1 MSHVLAAY
9 QYERPY
15 EVGILFIMLC
25 LSPKQLNVFFFG
37 FSLTHLTYCSQEL
50 LEAIEHERN
59 MQANR
64 AHTTTAA
71 AAAVFHHPVLG
82 DFEV

>member
-25 LSPKQLNVFFFG
+25 LSPKQLNVFFWV
-37 FSLTHLTYCSQEL
+37 LTYSFDVLQS
-50 LEAIEHERN
+50 
-59 MQANR
+59 R
-64 AHTTTAA
+64 AT
-71 AAAVFHHPVLG
+71 G
-82 DFEV
+82 GY